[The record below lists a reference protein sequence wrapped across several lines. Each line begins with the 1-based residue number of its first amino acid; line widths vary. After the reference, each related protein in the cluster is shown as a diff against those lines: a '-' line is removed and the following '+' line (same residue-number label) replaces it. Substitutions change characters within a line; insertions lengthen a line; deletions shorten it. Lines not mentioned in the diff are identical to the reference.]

1 MLIRDWLRESR
12 ERLIATGLTARE
24 AGFEANLLLGHATGL
39 SRQQLITRDDEQ
51 LRSLAASLAYRWL
64 SQRINGQPAAY
75 LLGKQA
81 FWDHNFMVSPWTLIP
96 REDTETL
103 IRVVKN
109 LPLPKTLRALDL
121 ATGSGII
128 AITLQTEFPEWRV
141 EASDISPAALKTA
154 QINTQQLNTTPI
166 ATYLSD
172 WFSSIPDGQRY
183 NLIVSNPP
191 YVERDHPLMQVGD
204 VRFEPDRALM
214 DGSEDGLAAIE
225 HLITHALA
233 WLQPNGW
240 LVLEHGYQQAVAV
253 RQLLADAGYREIST
267 HKDYGDNPRI
277 TVGQIS

>member
-12 ERLIATGLTARE
+12 ERLITAGLTPRA
-24 AGFEANLLLGHATGL
+24 AGFEANLLLSNATGL
-39 SRQQLITRDDEQ
+39 SRQQLITRDNEP
-51 LRSLAASLAYRWL
+51 LSSLAASLAYRWL
-64 SQRINGQPAAY
+64 SQRISGQPVAY

-81 FWDHNFMVSPWTLIP
+81 FWDHDFMVSPWTLIP

-109 LPLPKTLRALDL
+109 LPLPTALRALDL

-128 AITLQTEFPEWRV
+128 AITLQAEFPEWRV
-141 EASDISPAALKTA
+141 EASDISPTALRTA
-154 QINTQQLNTTPI
+154 QINAQRLSTTPI
-166 ATYLSD
+166 ATHLSD
-172 WFSSIPDGQRY
+172 WFSDIPDGRRY

-214 DGSEDGLAAIE
+214 DGSEDGLAAIK
-225 HLITHALA
+225 HLITHAPA
-233 WLQPNGW
+233 WLQPDGW
-240 LVLEHGYQQAVAV
+240 LVLEHGYAQAPAVQQ
-253 RQLLADAGYREIST
+253 LFADAGYREIST

-277 TVGQIS
+277 TIGQIG